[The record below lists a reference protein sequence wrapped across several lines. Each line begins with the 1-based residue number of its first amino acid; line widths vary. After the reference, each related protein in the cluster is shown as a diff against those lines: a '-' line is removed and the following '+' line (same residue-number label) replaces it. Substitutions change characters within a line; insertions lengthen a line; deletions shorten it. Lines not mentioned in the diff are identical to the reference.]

1 MRIAVIGDEETVT
14 GFMLAGVREG
24 HVARDA
30 FETEKAMKRV
40 FNTPD
45 IVVLFITSD
54 LARDV
59 RHMIKDRMSRGEFY
73 PIVVEIPPKSGKME
87 EDVIRMIVRRA
98 VGVDMEKEES
108 A

>member
-1 MRIAVIGDEETVT
+1 MAIIGDEETVT
-14 GFMLAGVREG
+14 GFMLAGVKEG
-24 HVARDA
+24 HAVRDA
-30 FETEKAMKRV
+30 FETEKALKKV

-54 LARDV
+54 VAKYV
-59 RHMIKDRMSRGEFY
+59 RQLISDRRNMGEFY